1 MSKQNKDTL
10 SKTTGN
16 VLFPVFFKLHQL
28 EVLVVGGGY
37 VGLEKLEALVKNSPE
52 TSITLVG
59 KKILQKDIYK
69 LAKKHPNIKVIERKF
84 KRKDLRDKDL
94 VFLATDSRVL
104 HEKIKKITRRKHI
117 MTNVADTPDLC
128 DFYLSSVVKKGD
140 LKIAI
145 SSNGKS
151 PTLTKRIREY
161 LEEAIPDDVQNL
173 LDNLK
178 DVRDQLK
185 GDFEYKVK
193 KLNEVTSDWLSQ
205 EKKMKITDKNRFD
218 RTIAAFDAANAEDPH
233 QEEVDGKMLPKEL
246 VYGQRMSEMLA
257 EFAPEASEA
266 LQLSAR
272 CQHIQR
278 WTMPRDSYPMDRKG
292 YLKWRTQLKI
302 FHGQKAGAIMEAEG
316 YDEETIERV
325 KFLLNKKKLK
335 SDPETQTLEDVIC
348 LVFLKYYFRGFT
360 KQHPEEKLV
369 DIVAKTW
376 DKMSEKG
383 HEAALKLDFSA
394 GEQKIIQQALTEV

>member
-1 MSKQNKDTL
+1 MNPENNE
-10 SKTTGN
+10 GN
-16 VLFPVFFKLHQL
+16 VLFPVFFKLHKL

-52 TSITLVG
+52 THITLVAEE
-59 KKILQKDIYK
+59 ILQKDIFAIAEK
-69 LAKKHPNIKVIERKF
+69 FPHIKVIERRF

-94 VFLATDSRVL
+94 VFLATNSRKL

-161 LEEAIPDDVQNL
+161 LEEAIPDDVQAL

-178 DVRDQLK
+178 EVRDQLK

-193 KLNEVTSDWLSQ
+193 KLNEVTSEWLNK
-205 EKKMKITDKNRFD
+205 EKKMDIQNQERFD
-218 RTIAAFDAANAEDPH
+218 RTMVAFDAVNAEDPH
-233 QEEVDGKMLPKEL
+233 QEVVEGKAMPKEL
-246 VYGQRMSEMLA
+246 IYGQRMSEMLA
-257 EFAPEASEA
+257 DFAPDASEA
-266 LQLSAR
+266 LQLAAR

-278 WTMPRDSYPMDRKG
+278 WTLPRDTYPMDRTG
-292 YLKWRTQLKI
+292 YLKWRTQLKL
-302 FHGQKAGAIMEAEG
+302 FHGEKAGAIMEAEG
-316 YDEETIERV
+316 YDVETIERV

-348 LVFLKYYFRGFT
+348 LVFLKYYFTDFV
-360 KQHPEEKLV
+360 KQHSEEKLV

-376 DKMSEKG
+376 GKMSAEG
-383 HEAALKLDFSA
+383 HEAALQLSFSA
-394 GEQKIIQQALTEV
+394 EEQKIIQKALGAK